1 MHVPL
6 TCAQQEQSH
15 HKSYLFRVILE
26 QPLQRPLFVATLTA
40 SVFVAAF
47 DRQEECLQA
56 AETLPPLSSFI
67 YLFIYFYLLLI
78 FIHSFM
84 HSFIHLHIQSLT
96 YSFIYSSI

>member
-15 HKSYLFRVILE
+15 HKSYLVRVILE

-67 YLFIYFYLLLI
+67 YLLI
-78 FIHSFM
+78 FTYYLFSSIHSCIHSFIYTFS
-84 HSFIHLHIQSLT
+84 HSLIHLFIHL
-96 YSFIYSSI
+96 FK